1 MRRAVVVLGGNA
13 FVTPGQR
20 LTMDGQMQFAHEAML
35 QLEPLLNDDIQL
47 LISHGNGPQVGH
59 ILIRVEES
67 LGKAYSIP
75 LEVCVAESEGEL
87 GYVLELA
94 LHNVHE
100 DLQRKRPIA
109 ALLTQVVVAADDPA
123 FRNPTKPIGVF
134 YSQSQAEE
142 LRQRGFAVVR
152 MPGVGIGVLFHR
164 LCRCEVLELD
174 VIRQLMASGTLVIA
188 AGGGGIPVVREG
200 GKLRGVEAVID
211 KDLTAAL
218 LADQLDAEL
227 LLILTD
233 VPCAYRDFGS
243 ANQEPIGRIIGDEA
257 QSTHCRRTLCSGQY
271 ATENGSRRSVCRPSR
286 ASSHHLQFVV
296 AACRTCRG
304 TGWHNSRIQTQIVPD
319 SHSREL
325 IMAETFNCLIM
336 GAAGRD
342 FHNFQTFFRDRP
354 SFRVCAFTATQIPY
368 IESRA
373 FPRSLAGP
381 NYTSDIPIYSGIAV
395 TRADRTV

>member
-20 LTMDGQMQFAHEAML
+20 LTMDGQMQFAYQAML
-35 QLEPLLNDDIQL
+35 QLQPLLNDDFQL

-94 LHNVHE
+94 LHNVHA
-100 DLQRKRPIA
+100 DLQRQRAIA
-109 ALLTQVVVAADDPA
+109 ALLTQVVVAADDSA
-123 FRNPTKPIGVF
+123 FLKPTKPIGVF

-142 LRQRGFAVVR
+142 LRQRGFAVVEDAGR
-152 MPGVGIGVLFHR
+152 GYRRVVPSPEPLEIV
-164 LCRCEVLELD
+164 ELD
-174 VIRQLMASGTLVIA
+174 VIRQLMATGALVIA

-200 GKLRGVEAVID
+200 GRLRGVEAVID

-233 VPCAYRDFGS
+233 VPCAYRDFGC
-243 ANQEPIGRIIGDEA
+243 ANQEPIGRIFCADASQLIAAGHFA
-257 QSTHCRRTLCSGQY
+257 P
-271 ATENGSRRSVCRPSR
+271 GSMQPKME
-286 ASSHHLQFVV
+286 
-296 AACRTCRG
+296 AACRF
-304 TGWHNSRIQTQIVPD
+304 
-319 SHSREL
+319 
-325 IMAETFNCLIM
+325 A
-336 GAAGRD
+336 
-342 FHNFQTFFRDRP
+342 DRP
-354 SFRVCAFTATQIPY
+354 GR
-368 IESRA
+368 RA
-373 FPRSLAGP
+373 IICNSSSLPAALQGEAG
-381 NYTSDIPIYSGIAV
+381 TIV
-395 TRADRTV
+395 ECR